1 MPTNACASCEGSA
14 AWAGQ
19 AGGGDQFAVLVAD
32 QQVVGA
38 LGDREV
44 QRGGDVLVGVAVGHR
59 DGAAQQPQLVVGA
72 DEADELD
79 PAGRR
84 PTGGDLVDAQ
94 RIAARRGRGLVGRAP
109 VGRLVAVLAVVE
121 GLERAVAP
129 RLSAG

>member
-1 MPTNACASCEGSA
+1 M
-14 AWAGQ
+14 
-19 AGGGDQFAVLVAD
+19 
-32 QQVVGA
+32 
-38 LGDREV
+38 
-44 QRGGDVLVGVAVGHR
+44 AVGHR

-121 GLERAVAP
+121 GLERAGALGELVAVGEALLAEEALVEGVVEALDRAVAP